1 MSKARPW
8 IFRVLVLAAA
18 AFFLYS
24 WFQPW
29 WTAYVV
35 ELKVTAINIYA
46 YGLESFIP
54 AEYKTWIAGYDT
66 AMPAWFTPFMWVYLA
81 ICMLIL
87 AFSLFAKSEKGI
99 SLGKLRISL
108 PTLLIAGVGLSVI
121 GVCIIGIMVIQAN
134 LVNFYNA
141 PLNGTITVDMGDP
154 YQSDV
159 DTSLLKGYYLMIATG
174 AVLLVLSVLRQFI
187 VGKSK

>member
-1 MSKARPW
+1 MSNSRTW
-8 IFRVLVLAAA
+8 IFRALVLAAA
-18 AFFLYS
+18 AFFVFS

-54 AEYKTWIAGYDT
+54 AEYKTWIAGYDE
-66 AMPAWFTPFMWVYLA
+66 AMPAWFTPFMWVYLV
-81 ICMLIL
+81 ICMAVL

-99 SLGKLRISL
+99 SLGKFRISL

-121 GVCIIGIMVIQAN
+121 GVCIIGIIVIQMN

-141 PLNGTITVDMGDP
+141 PLNGTIIVDMGDP
-154 YQSDV
+154 YSSEV
-159 DTSLLKGYYLMIATG
+159 DTSLLSGYYMMWATG
-174 AVLLVLSVLRQFI
+174 AVLLVLSILRQFI

>member
-1 MSKARPW
+1 MSNARTW
-8 IFRVLVLAAA
+8 IFRGLVLAAA
-18 AFFLYS
+18 ALFLFS

-54 AEYKTWIAGYDT
+54 IEYQNWIVGYDS
-66 AMPAWFTPFMWVYLA
+66 AMPAWFTPFMWAYLV

-87 AFSLFAKSEKGI
+87 GYSLFASSEKGI
-99 SLGKLRISL
+99 SLGKFRMSM
-108 PTLLIAGVGLSVI
+108 PTLLTAGVGLSVI
-121 GVCIIGIMVIQAN
+121 GVCIIGIIVILMN
-134 LVNFYNA
+134 LEQFYGA
-141 PLNGTITVDMGDP
+141 PLNGTITIDMGDP

-159 DTSLLKGYYLMIATG
+159 DTALLPGYYLLGATG
-174 AVLLVLSVLRQFI
+174 VLLLVLSVIRQFI